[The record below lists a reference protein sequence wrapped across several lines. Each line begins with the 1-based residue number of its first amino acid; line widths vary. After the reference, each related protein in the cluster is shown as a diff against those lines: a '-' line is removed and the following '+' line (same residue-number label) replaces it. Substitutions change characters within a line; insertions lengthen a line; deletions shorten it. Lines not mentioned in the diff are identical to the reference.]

1 MNELQKLYDV
11 LVRDGY
17 FTKSF
22 EEFQTKWQD
31 PSYKQK
37 VYDIA
42 SRDGLYTKSQ
52 DEFIN
57 KYSGGSIQTEPVKK
71 KESTVSASKLGG
83 STLGS
88 STKKDKLSTEEPN
101 KFHTGGLGEPKTPK
115 KIDYTKYKNVN
126 GNFYEGQGEIF
137 TNYPGK
143 EGKAYRLN
151 NGQWYEYSGM
161 VDTGDINDK
170 PVEKLNKVVHCQQ

>member
-71 KESTVSASKLGG
+71 KRVYRIGFQVGKTY
-83 STLGS
+83 
-88 STKKDKLSTEEPN
+88 
-101 KFHTGGLGEPKTPK
+101 FGLFFQKG
-115 KIDYTKYKNVN
+115 
-126 GNFYEGQGEIF
+126 
-137 TNYPGK
+137 
-143 EGKAYRLN
+143 
-151 NGQWYEYSGM
+151 
-161 VDTGDINDK
+161 
-170 PVEKLNKVVHCQQ
+170 